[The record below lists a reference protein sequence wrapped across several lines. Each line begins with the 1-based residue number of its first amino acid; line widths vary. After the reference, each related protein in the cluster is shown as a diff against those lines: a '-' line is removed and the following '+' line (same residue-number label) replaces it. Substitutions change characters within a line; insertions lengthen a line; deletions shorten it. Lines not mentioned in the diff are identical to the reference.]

1 MIEQHTFIKQCYITL
16 KGHKNRFN
24 SKMQLRLK
32 NPTSLEIGVISKIII
47 DNINKQVRRGK
58 GFNERINND
67 EVLSWFRNLK
77 NDNIN
82 FSNLTS
88 SIFLL
93 VSVKAFQKSH

>member
-32 NPTSLEIGVISKIII
+32 NPTSLEIGIINKIII

-67 EVLSWFRNLK
+67 EVLTWFRNLK